1 VQTCG
6 SLGCGRELS
15 LWEVIRGCSRAT
27 EHPRLEEEEVSRRVN
42 ARLAAAA
49 HNVAQTKNAAEEVTE
64 PTQNIEKDA
73 VEVNKPTQIIEES
86 AGEAKVS
93 TQLMREA
100 KVSTQLMRKGAEE
113 VIEPSQI
120 FEKDVEEVNEPARVV
135 EQSDAEEGEVEEGE
149 VEEGEI
155 EEGEVTDQEGEVN
168 SPVINY
174 KFAEAPTGLK
184 RRRSSSADSGELPR
198 IQRDWTMERRMKW
211 RMWRMRWRMK
221 CWPFLPIIMDILTTT
236 SRRRT
241 CPRGGSKA

>member
-1 VQTCG
+1 VRTRRGEHEMVQTCG

-93 TQLMREA
+93 TQLMR
-100 KVSTQLMRKGAEE
+100 KGAEE

-135 EQSDAEEGEVEEGE
+135 EQSDAEEGE